1 MNRPVYQ
8 DKAWLQS
15 KYDEVRSI
23 YAMAEIAGCH
33 ARTIHYWM
41 RKYGIRMHG
50 MTGENKSEESIRK
63 SVEAR
68 KGKPGSMTGKHHSD
82 ETKRR
87 MSETRRGK
95 DNPNWKGGITEKI
108 RKFRRSKEYMA
119 WVKAVYQKAGGK
131 CEMCGAED
139 GLEAHHIVS
148 LHQDFSRALD
158 VGNGQLLCNE
168 CHKRIH
174 GGENCE

>member
-50 MTGENKSEESIRK
+50 MTGEKKSEESIRK

-148 LHQDFSRALD
+148 LHQDFS
-158 VGNGQLLCNE
+158 
-168 CHKRIH
+168 
-174 GGENCE
+174 

>member
-41 RKYGIRMHG
+41 RKYSIKMHG
-50 MTGENKSEESIRK
+50 MTGEKKSEESIRK

-68 KGKPGSMTGKHHSD
+68 KGKPASMTGKHHSD
-82 ETKRR
+82 ETKKENVGDKARQRQSQLERR
-87 MSETRRGK
+87 DNGK
-95 DNPNWKGGITEKI
+95 DQKI
-108 RKFRRSKEYMA
+108 PKK
-119 WVKAVYQKAGGK
+119 
-131 CEMCGAED
+131 
-139 GLEAHHIVS
+139 
-148 LHQDFSRALD
+148 
-158 VGNGQLLCNE
+158 
-168 CHKRIH
+168 
-174 GGENCE
+174 